1 MPSGP
6 VAASFWADVPYFLP
20 RQDPE
25 GLLYPVAASIVLFRT
40 FLHCPHT
47 LADSVTFDVD
57 HRMPILL
64 STRILWQRIMS
75 YRHLF
80 GHRMHLRSRRFILW
94 PTHSTLPSRF
104 HHARLPFST
113 SCSPP
118 NRTSYYSP
126 IRFSLTIVDLSVAP
140 ICTFGSSFDASPSA
154 SENSLLA

>member
-25 GLLYPVAASIVLFRT
+25 GLLYPVAATIVLFRT

-57 HRMPILL
+57 HRMHILL
-64 STRILWQRIMS
+64 STRILWPRIMS

-94 PTHSTLPSRF
+94 PTHSTLPSKFR
-104 HHARLPFST
+104 HARLALLHVMPPDRT
-113 SCSPP
+113 SC
-118 NRTSYYSP
+118 YSP
-126 IRFSLTIVDLSVAP
+126 IRYSLTIVDLSVAP
-140 ICTFGSSFDASPSA
+140 IRTFGSSFDASPFA